1 MLNYILQSL
10 HDLGLEDKFMD
21 AESYYRLVLITRGI
35 TVSRPQNL
43 SKFEFTNEGNV
54 KLFLIILKIMF

>member
-10 HDLGLEDKFMD
+10 HHLELEDKNMD
-21 AESYYRLVLITRGI
+21 AEAYYRLVLITRGI

-43 SKFEFTNEGNV
+43 SNFEFTEHEGNV
-54 KLFLIILKIMF
+54 KQFFNSTQ